1 MLSSSSPQFPKLNS
15 HNYNIWFGEMQAWL
29 HAQGVWHIVAAT
41 SLAPKLAATRVL
53 FPPPHNLSTLPCPID
68 SRWTP
73 LDSTWT
79 HGVHLESMWI
89 FIGRGPSQIFSKVH
103 LEFTWTPDGLQMD
116 HMDSVES
123 TPLHL
128 PDIIFSRLHVDSKWT
143 PII

>member
-1 MLSSSSPQFPKLNS
+1 MVTPEPYDDGVDMAMMAYMALQAQYLRKECSLTVWIILTSLWTSRRPKL
-15 HNYNIWFGEMQAWL
+15 
-29 HAQGVWHIVAAT
+29 
-41 SLAPKLAATRVL
+41 R
-53 FPPPHNLSTLPCPID
+53 STLPCPID